1 MSEPVQ
7 PEGYRLREDQ
17 HPRAFKQNRF
27 VYAVLSRR
35 SHGVSVGI
43 NLNPDKVCNFD
54 CIYCQVDRRAK
65 PQDEFVDMAGLQSE
79 LRETLEGLKPNGALW
94 NSPEFATLSA
104 DQRIVRD
111 IAFSGDGEPTT
122 YRNFT
127 EIVTACIEIKEGLGF
142 AEAKVVLI
150 TNATGLERADVE
162 RGLALMDKHNGEI
175 WAKLDAGTS
184 DYFKLIDNTDFPF
197 ARLLSNLSHCAQK
210 RPLVIQS
217 CFMRVRG
224 EGPSVEEIAA
234 YVQRIREILNC
245 GGRILRVQ
253 VYTVARDPA
262 LSVVSSLSDAEVEA
276 IARSVAAGTGLSTEA
291 FYGKVPAGRGL
302 MDAGKAN

>member
-1 MSEPVQ
+1 MNEPGQ
-7 PEGYRLREDQ
+7 PEGYTLREDQ
-17 HPRAFKQNRF
+17 HPRAFQQNRF

-65 PQDEFVDMAGLQSE
+65 PQDEFVDMAGLQNE
-79 LRETLEGLKPNGALW
+79 LRQTLDGLKPGGALW
-94 NSPEFATLSA
+94 NSPEFKSLSA

-122 YRNFT
+122 FRNFAD
-127 EIVTACIEIKEGLGF
+127 IITACVGIKEALGF
-142 AEAKVVLI
+142 AAAKVVLI

-162 RGLALMDKHNGEI
+162 RGLSLMDKHNGEV
-175 WAKLDAGTS
+175 WAKLDAGTPE
-184 DYFKLIDNTDFPF
+184 YFKLIDNTDFPY
-197 ARLLSNLSHCAQK
+197 ARLLANLSHCAQK

-217 CFMRVRG
+217 CFMRVNG
-224 EGPSVEEIAA
+224 VGPTDGEIAA

-262 LSVVSSLSDAEVEA
+262 YSVVSSLTDNEVES
-276 IARSVAAGTGLSTEA
+276 IAQRVAQGTGLSTEA